1 MGQFQGSF
9 RAVSEQSKDNHEPSF
24 QCSFRAVSE
33 QFQSSFRA
41 VSEQFKNSFD
51 RGGERMGLFRMDFFF
66 SFIIDFCL
74 RRNFDRSIFD

>member
-33 QFQSSFRA
+33 QFQSSLKTPSIGA
-41 VSEQFKNSFD
+41 GNGWDCSGWISFF
-51 RGGERMGLFRMDFFF
+51 LLLLTFV
-66 SFIIDFCL
+66 
-74 RRNFDRSIFD
+74 